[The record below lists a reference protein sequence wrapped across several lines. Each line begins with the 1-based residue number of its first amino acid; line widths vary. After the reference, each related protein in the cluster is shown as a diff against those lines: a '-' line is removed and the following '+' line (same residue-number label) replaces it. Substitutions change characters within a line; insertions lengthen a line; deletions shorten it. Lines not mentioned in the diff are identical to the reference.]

1 MAREIVLDT
10 ETTGFDPLTGDR
22 LVELAA
28 LEIESFVPTGRS
40 FHVYI
45 DPCRDMPAEA
55 EKVHGLSSAF
65 LRGKPRFDS
74 AEVVDAFLEFVGDAP
89 IIAHNA
95 AFDRAFV
102 NWELGNCGRA
112 EIHERQ
118 WIDTLSLA
126 KQRFPGMHNSL
137 DALCKRFKISLSE
150 REKHGALIDA
160 KLLAAVYLELK
171 GGRERRLELSTAEM
185 VAAVSVAARVEYGTR
200 PRALAARSTEEERA
214 IHAAF
219 IRDKVKGEALWSPF
233 GIFPT
238 VEEPG
243 EERAA

>member
-55 EKVHGLSSAF
+55 ERVHGLSSAF

-74 AEVVDAFLEFVGDAP
+74 EDVVDAFLAFVGDAP

-102 NWELGNCGRA
+102 NWELANCDRA
-112 EIHERQ
+112 ELPEHR
-118 WIDTLSLA
+118 WIDTLGLA

-137 DALCKRFKISLSE
+137 DALCKRYKISLSE

-171 GGRERRLELSTAEM
+171 GGRERRLELSSAAMTN
-185 VAAVSVAARVEYGTR
+185 AVSVAARVDYGAR
-200 PRALAARSTEEERA
+200 PRPLPFRSTDEERA
-214 IHAAF
+214 LHAAF
-219 IRDKVKGEALWSPF
+219 IRDKVKGEDLWARF
-233 GIFPT
+233 GLPSLL
-238 VEEPG
+238 G
-243 EERAA
+243 EEEQAA

>member
-10 ETTGFDPLTGDR
+10 ETTGFDPRTGDR
-22 LVELAA
+22 LVELAC
-28 LEIESFVPTGRS
+28 LEIEDFVPTGRS

-65 LRGKPRFDS
+65 LRGKPKFEEP
-74 AEVVDAFLEFVGDAP
+74 EVADAFLEFVGEARL
-89 IIAHNA
+89 IAHNA
-95 AFDRAFV
+95 GFDRGFL
-102 NWELGNCGRA
+102 NWELANCNRV
-112 EIHERQ
+112 EIPEHR
-118 WIDTLSLA
+118 WIDTLALA

-171 GGRERRLELSTAEM
+171 GGRERSLALGGGALGEAAAITAR
-185 VAAVSVAARVEYGTR
+185 AAYGARSR
-200 PRALAARSTEEERA
+200 PLAPRSTEAEREV
-214 IHAAF
+214 HAAF
-219 IRDKVKGEALWSPF
+219 IRETVKSEDLWSRF
-233 GIFPT
+233 GL
-238 VEEPG
+238 
-243 EERAA
+243 

>member
-10 ETTGFDPLTGDR
+10 ETTGFDPFTGDR

-55 EKVHGLSSAF
+55 EKVHGLSSTF
-65 LRGKPRFDS
+65 LRGKPRFEHP
-74 AEVVDAFLEFVGDAP
+74 EVVEAFLEFVGDAP

-95 AFDRAFV
+95 GFDRGFL
-102 NWELGNCGRA
+102 NWELSNCKREELA
-112 EIHERQ
+112 EHR
-118 WIDTLSLA
+118 WIDTLALA
-126 KQRFPGMHNSL
+126 KHRFPGMHNSL

-171 GGRERRLELSTAEM
+171 GGRERRLELAATVAVGTVA
-185 VAAVSVAARVEYGTR
+185 VAAARREYGAR
-200 PRALAARSTEEERA
+200 PRPLPFRSTDVEREA
-214 IHAAF
+214 HAAF
-219 IRDKVKGEALWSPF
+219 IRSSVKSEDLWVRF
-233 GIFPT
+233 GL
-238 VEEPG
+238 
-243 EERAA
+243 